1 MEAIKKNPSAYVP
14 SEVKQKILDQA
25 RTEVS
30 NATNTPVEVD
40 IDLKDTG
47 SSNYKGSGG
56 KSGGGKSGGKSK
68 DAKKKFSETF
78 DWIEV
83 RIKRLERAISNYD
96 NVIDNT
102 YNSWSK
108 RNKALEKEITKIT
121 SLITA
126 QQKAQDIYKKK
137 ADKVTVKNTSEDGK
151 STKKQE
157 EAFKKYKKLVREG
170 SLKISDIKDED
181 VANAIKKYQEYY
193 EKSLDAQ
200 DSKAETQKQL
210 LDAYVK
216 KFDMVSEKYDSII
229 GIYDTKKSNWETA
242 YKGNIEAQGRDM
254 NLAETKEYTSKR
266 NSYEQKTQAQLE
278 KERAELRKKQA
289 EAVKK
294 GLRKDSQ
301 EYKDMEKAILEV
313 DQALQESKNIV
324 ANTAQEI
331 REAAI
336 AEFNE
341 TSEKYDSIISI
352 FDANKSTMDST
363 IKNAIE
369 STGRQMNYGEA
380 SVYYNNLN
388 NIQANTQA
396 QLVNEIAELQ
406 QKLAQA
412 VANGVDQ
419 NSNDYRSMQAE
430 LINAQN
436 ALQDSKN
443 AVNENTLAL
452 LQTKWSDI
460 QKDIDVLDETL
471 SDSEFTR
478 NMISNMGDL
487 YTKSVG
493 SKPTEITGTMTD
505 YGKATLSTYFNDINT
520 NQAKIAKAQEGYK
533 DVLSKLA
540 TDPNN
545 DAYRNQANSFKQEIE
560 NATLAIYSSK
570 DDIVSLYSDMFNEM
584 LDSLKKISDN
594 TMNQLQT
601 EKDLYDYQKS
611 IREKTDN
618 ISLLQRQLNVYKNDT
633 SESGKMNYQQIKS
646 QLEQAKTDL
655 GDTEY
660 SRFLSDTQSLLDQM
674 NDDAS
679 DWVEQTLAD
688 KTQLITD
695 ALKTVDESVGNVKEI
710 INTANS
716 SIIGVQTAISNLN
729 SSTPNTNNP
738 TTTTDA
744 NNSTTTPVMP
754 GGMNHVPTIT
764 LPTPAIIDKGGTILD
779 SKEIANPNKLSTKL
793 AGHPNSIK
801 QGTKNNSFVGL
812 VNQALTKLGYKTNS
826 GKGYGDT
833 TAAAVKK
840 FCQDNKVNIDS
851 KTKKTKASGK
861 TMGNDFFKKLI
872 SVLKAKGYSRGG
884 VITDDDF
891 DLSNLGIRTNNGD
904 TKLITVKNGER
915 VLTPIQNQNFE
926 ELIKYLQAN
935 PIVPNI
941 PTNLVSNIPQAKN
954 VGGNSYSTNIE
965 HVDLSF
971 PDVTNYEDFV
981 QKLKHDN
988 TTLKYIAAQ
997 TAGAYVGKNSLKN
1010 RL

>member
-1 MEAIKKNPSAYVP
+1 MVQVLVAG
-14 SEVKQKILDQA
+14 
-25 RTEVS
+25 
-30 NATNTPVEVD
+30 
-40 IDLKDTG
+40 G
-47 SSNYKGSGG
+47 S
-56 KSGGGKSGGKSK
+56 SK

-242 YKGNIEAQGRDM
+242 YKDNIEAQGRDM

-324 ANTAQEI
+324 ANTAREI
-331 REAAI
+331 KEAAI

-341 TSEKYDSIISI
+341 TAEKYDSIISI
-352 FDANKSTMDST
+352 FEANKSTMDST

-443 AVNENTLAL
+443 AVSENTLAL

-460 QKDIDVLDETL
+460 QKDIDILDETL

-545 DAYRNQANSFKQEIE
+545 DTYRDQANSFKQEIE

-570 DDIVSLYSDMFNEM
+570 DDIVSFYSDMFNEM

-688 KTQLITD
+688 KTQLITN
-695 ALKTVDESVGNVKEI
+695 ALDTVNSSVG
-710 INTANS
+710 
-716 SIIGVQTAISNLN
+716 
-729 SSTPNTNNP
+729 
-738 TTTTDA
+738 
-744 NNSTTTPVMP
+744 
-754 GGMNHVPTIT
+754 
-764 LPTPAIIDKGGTILD
+764 
-779 SKEIANPNKLSTKL
+779 
-793 AGHPNSIK
+793 
-801 QGTKNNSFVGL
+801 
-812 VNQALTKLGYKTNS
+812 
-826 GKGYGDT
+826 
-833 TAAAVKK
+833 
-840 FCQDNKVNIDS
+840 
-851 KTKKTKASGK
+851 
-861 TMGNDFFKKLI
+861 
-872 SVLKAKGYSRGG
+872 SVEKYS
-884 VITDDDF
+884 
-891 DLSNLGIRTNNGD
+891 
-904 TKLITVKNGER
+904 
-915 VLTPIQNQNFE
+915 
-926 ELIKYLQAN
+926 
-935 PIVPNI
+935 
-941 PTNLVSNIPQAKN
+941 
-954 VGGNSYSTNIE
+954 
-965 HVDLSF
+965 
-971 PDVTNYEDFV
+971 
-981 QKLKHDN
+981 
-988 TTLKYIAAQ
+988 
-997 TAGAYVGKNSLKN
+997 
-1010 RL
+1010 

>member
-1 MEAIKKNPSAYVP
+1 
-14 SEVKQKILDQA
+14 
-25 RTEVS
+25 
-30 NATNTPVEVD
+30 
-40 IDLKDTG
+40 
-47 SSNYKGSGG
+47 
-56 KSGGGKSGGKSK
+56 
-68 DAKKKFSETF
+68 
-78 DWIEV
+78 
-83 RIKRLERAISNYD
+83 
-96 NVIDNT
+96 
-102 YNSWSK
+102 
-108 RNKALEKEITKIT
+108 
-121 SLITA
+121 
-126 QQKAQDIYKKK
+126 
-137 ADKVTVKNTSEDGK
+137 
-151 STKKQE
+151 
-157 EAFKKYKKLVREG
+157 
-170 SLKISDIKDED
+170 
-181 VANAIKKYQEYY
+181 
-193 EKSLDAQ
+193 
-200 DSKAETQKQL
+200 
-210 LDAYVK
+210 
-216 KFDMVSEKYDSII
+216 MVSEKYDSII

-242 YKGNIEAQGRDM
+242 YKDNIEAQGRDM

-324 ANTAQEI
+324 ANTAREI
-331 REAAI
+331 KEAAI

-341 TSEKYDSIISI
+341 TSEKYDSISSVS
-352 FDANKSTMDST
+352 DASKSTMDST

-460 QKDIDVLDETL
+460 QKDIDTLDETL

-493 SKPTEITGTMTD
+493 SKPTEITGAMTD

-545 DAYRNQANSFKQEIE
+545 DTYQNQANSFKQEIE

-646 QLEQAKTDL
+646 QLEEAKTDL

-688 KTQLITD
+688 KTQLITN
-695 ALKTVDESVGNVKEI
+695 ALDTV
-710 INTANS
+710 NS

-729 SSTPNTNNP
+729 SSTSGANNSTTT
-738 TTTTDA
+738 TTTTDT
-744 NNSTTTPVMP
+744 NKSTTTPVMP
-754 GGMNHVPTIT
+754 GGMDVVPTIT

-840 FCQDNKVNIDS
+840 FCQDNKVNINP